1 MTFKTR
7 VASLLKPIHKKEPC
21 GTNVRYKKIFDDIKK
36 MRTVDDET
44 LPTGV
49 WQEANTTQLD
59 RKQIITLC
67 TEVLCTQSKDLQI
80 ICWLAESLC
89 YEAGLQ
95 GLLEGVL
102 VLKGCAEKFWDAL
115 YPRIEEGD
123 TEERLHIL
131 AWFSKTMADALLR
144 IEITQPEDPGLLMVS
159 FERYLQVKRVLQK
172 TKTGKTGKDDADILA
187 YAEEMR
193 KSAKATYVSFYDGL
207 EQHIQTLKDQLD
219 ALQAFLIGP
228 LKDDAQGIFYDIHQR
243 LDGVLEASLSLKKG
257 ARAHKIGARL
267 KEKALS
273 LVKRPTQ
280 NKSQPTKAQG
290 HGDAVAIA
298 HRDEALT
305 QEPLNVLLDSE
316 TTGADPELVL
326 NRDNAYDVLEKL
338 TTFLVK
344 EDAQSPLPLLLEA
357 VCNLRKKSFTDIMK
371 SFDSTQEATAF
382 FDQINKLS
390 KK

>member
-7 VASLLKPIHKKEPC
+7 VASLLKPIHKKDPC

-49 WQEANTTQLD
+49 WQEANTAQLD

-67 TEVLCTQSKDLQI
+67 TEVLCTQSKDLQV

-172 TKTGKTGKDDADILA
+172 TKTGKDDADILA

-280 NKSQPTKAQG
+280 DKG
-290 HGDAVAIA
+290 HPPKPQRPGDAVAMT

-305 QEPLNVLLDSE
+305 PEPLNVLLDSE

-326 NRDNAYDVLEKL
+326 NRDNAYEVLEKL
-338 TTFLVK
+338 TTFLAK
-344 EDAQSPLPLLLEA
+344 EDPQSPLPLILQA
-357 VCNLRKKSFTDIMK
+357 VCGLRKKSFTDIMK
-371 SFDSTQEATAF
+371 SFGSTQEATAF
-382 FDQINKLS
+382 FEQINKLS